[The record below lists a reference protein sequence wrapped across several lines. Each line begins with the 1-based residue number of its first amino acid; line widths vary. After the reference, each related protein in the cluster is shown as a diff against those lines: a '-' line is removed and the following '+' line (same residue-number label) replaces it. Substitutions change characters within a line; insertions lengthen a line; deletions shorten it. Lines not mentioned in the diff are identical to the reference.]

1 MTTNASPAVGSR
13 RFDSDGEAL
22 EHGDAALT
30 DVRQQAAAGC
40 DRLDLCS
47 APNAMSTETTP
58 AARTAGMT
66 VESRDELERLP
77 YDRYELG
84 VDGDGTVHFHSPRA
98 DRIVAVAAD
107 GSIETTIDLADRRL
121 ARYVAFVDDRRGWSD
136 LNYAESFGD
145 ILMEAL

>member
-1 MTTNASPAVGSR
+1 M
-13 RFDSDGEAL
+13 
-22 EHGDAALT
+22 EHGADAVIMNDAT
-30 DVRQQAAAGC
+30 AAGVHSP
-40 DRLDLCS
+40 DDSASCS
-47 APNAMSTETTP
+47 ARPTMSTETTP

-98 DRIVAVAAD
+98 DRVVAVAED
-107 GSIETTIDLADRRL
+107 GEIETTIDLADRRL

-136 LNYAESFGD
+136 LNYAASFGD

>member
-1 MTTNASPAVGSR
+1 M
-13 RFDSDGEAL
+13 
-22 EHGDAALT
+22 EHGADAVIMNDAT
-30 DVRQQAAAGC
+30 AAGVHSP
-40 DRLDLCS
+40 DDSASCS
-47 APNAMSTETTP
+47 ARPTMSTETTP

-98 DRIVAVAAD
+98 DRVVAVAED
-107 GSIETTIDLADRRL
+107 GEIETTIDLADRRL

-136 LNYAESFGD
+136 LNYAESFAD